1 MEIIET
7 YFDEDE
13 HILEVRYSTNPETDY
28 FRSVKL
34 TTDDIKYH
42 SPIIID
48 DDEITDLEDDS
59 LIEILES
66 YFYQNEMGE
75 EELL

>member
-34 TTDDIKYH
+34 TKNDIKYH

-48 DDEITDLEDDS
+48 DDEITELEDDS